1 MNKGFFVSAIVVM
14 LLGVI
19 SANIL
24 YRKTNGLD
32 KSKNYTYLLELG
44 TYDNKENLFDDT
56 KDINDILVLKE
67 NDKYQAVVGISKN
80 KNNLEKISKLY
91 ANMGYNMFIKP
102 ANITN
107 KAFLINLEQFDKLLN
122 EAKRDDEVKTIN
134 SVILSSYEEFII
146 NKESM

>member
-1 MNKGFFVSAIVVM
+1 MIKGFFVSAIVVM

-67 NDKYQAVVGISKN
+67 NDKYQAVVGISKS

-91 ANMGYNMFIKP
+91 TNMGYNMFIKP
-102 ANITN
+102 ANISN
-107 KAFLINLEQFDKLLN
+107 KAFLTNLEQFDKLLN

-134 SVILSSYEEFII
+134 SVILSSYEEFIL